1 MKDSKLLHI
10 PFRELF
16 SDGSFLY
23 FIVSLRCMHIN
34 RLLVLLPPC
43 PRDVL
48 GWKVS
53 ALCGRMLVIH
63 GKLLTRLRSGL
74 SVRCY

>member
-23 FIVSLRCMHIN
+23 FIVSAVCTLIAYLSCC
-34 RLLVLLPPC
+34 LPALETSLAGKYQLC
-43 PRDVL
+43 VDV
-48 GWKVS
+48 
-53 ALCGRMLVIH
+53 MLVIH